1 MTILRPLT
9 LHKADEIKVGMY
21 KLQNF
26 EPVGVKKEVLALNL
40 ESGEPLFIA
49 ADAMPPNPG
58 LAPHNYQFF
67 YDEELTD
74 AMPFTLTVRLFK
86 MQEIDY

>member
-1 MTILRPLT
+1 MSILRPLS
-9 LHKADEIKVGMY
+9 LHKADAIKIGVH
-21 KLQNF
+21 KLENF
-26 EPVGVKKEVLALNL
+26 ERVGAKNEVLALNL
-40 ESGEPLFIA
+40 ENGETLFISDRA
-49 ADAMPPNPG
+49 TPPNPG

-74 AMPFTLTVRLFK
+74 ALPFTLTVRLFQ

>member
-1 MTILRPLT
+1 MSILRPLS
-9 LHKADEIKVGMY
+9 LHKADAIKIGIL

-26 EPVGVKKEVLALNL
+26 EPVGARKEVLALNL
-40 ESGEPLFIA
+40 ENRETLFISDRA
-49 ADAMPPNPG
+49 TPPNPG